1 MDTVVIDGVEFVRKD
16 SIKEKSEVVVDGLK
30 FVICR
35 TYSAGVFAGYLKTQN
50 GQQVELVNAR
60 RLWYWKGANDL
71 CDLSVNGVDSPSEC
85 KFSEIVSS
93 VTLMQAIEIL
103 PVTKTAKKIIDGVKV
118 WKK

>member
-1 MDTVVIDGVEFVRKD
+1 MDSVMIDGVEFVRKD
-16 SIKEKSEVVVDGLK
+16 TIKEKGGVVVDGLK
-30 FVICR
+30 YVICR
-35 TYSAGVFAGYLKTQN
+35 TYSAGVFVGYLKKQE

-71 CDLSVNGVDSPSEC
+71 CDLSVNGVDSPLEC

-93 VTLMQAIEIL
+93 VCLTQAIEIL
-103 PVTKTAKKIIDGVKV
+103 PVTATAKKIIDGVKV